1 MSSRFITVGRFL
13 IKKNEIMGIKKM
25 DRFIYGDVCKVYV
38 SKRTTFRLKKNA
50 PTQIYSD
57 YPEIC
62 YINKMELYDTKPFM
76 YLIDFNGNNQ
86 SNKDL
91 TKFLGTIEK
100 ECPKC
105 KSIDDLD

>member
-1 MSSRFITVGRFL
+1 MSSRFISVGRFL
-13 IKKNEIMGIKKM
+13 IKKNEIIGIKKM
-25 DRFIYGDVCKVYV
+25 DRFIYGDCCKVYL
-38 SKRTTFRLKKNA
+38 SKRSALRLNTSFKSNT
-50 PTQIYSD
+50 PIIFH

-62 YINKMELYDTKPFM
+62 YINKMELYDDNVYL

-91 TKFLGTIEK
+91 TKFIETIKK
-100 ECPKC
+100 ECP